1 MSIIACTVTADRDHE
16 NAERLRVYQ
25 VEAPGVESAQII
37 ANKDAIYSTGDVVAA
52 ALIGTVLADGTAIE
66 KAKVRGV
73 LSFGM
78 LLGKVQ
84 DVPGTDLTSKM
95 GATHVA
101 KQVDQSQ
108 GIVEES
114 AWPRYTSL
122 DGFLR
127 VMDEIMAC
135 PEVVVTEKAHGS
147 NFRAGYAGNRP
158 FMVGSHTGRVLDTH
172 LDSKAWPNGHLLQK
186 ALLWAEQVNLR
197 SRIASYRD
205 RHPEITSFA
214 IYGEVCGWKCS
225 DLHYGRTA
233 EDKPEVRLFG
243 EVAVNGR
250 FLDYAP
256 ALDVIY
262 ELFDDMTGATINRDL
277 MVPVLYLGKP
287 NLDLLKKL
295 RDQPST
301 MAVTRDAA
309 QISEG
314 IVIRPTRE
322 ALSKVTLNRLI
333 GKYKSP
339 LYEER
344 KSLRDKDPGT
354 LPTYVTAYDLI
365 ADFVTDERIR
375 HVIAKAE
382 SGGMVMDV
390 RKVKDLCGLLYDD
403 IRKESVG
410 EWPAEASLLDEG
422 TLRRWTFDLAAG
434 SISRIIGGTRVSHED
449 RA

>member
-1 MSIIACTVTADRDHE
+1 MSIIACTVTSDRDHE
-16 NAERLRVYQ
+16 NAERLRIYQ
-25 VEAPGVESAQII
+25 IEAPGVESTQII
-37 ANKDAIYSTGDVVAA
+37 ANKDNVYSTGDVVAA
-52 ALIGTVLADGTAIE
+52 ALVGTVLSDGTAIE

-101 KQVDQSQ
+101 KQVDESQ

-114 AWPRYTSL
+114 TWPRYTSL

-127 VMDEIMAC
+127 VQDEIMAC
-135 PEVVVTEKAHGS
+135 PEVAVTEKAHGS
-147 NFRAGYAGNRP
+147 NFRAGFAGNRP
-158 FMVGSHTGRVLDTH
+158 FMLGSHTGRVLDTH

-186 ALLWAEQVNLR
+186 ALLWVEQVNLR

-205 RHPEITSFA
+205 QHPAITSFA

-243 EVAVNGR
+243 EVVVNGR
-250 FLDYAP
+250 FLDFDA
-256 ALDVIY
+256 ASNTLQ
-262 ELFDDMTGATINRDL
+262 ELFVGMSPSDL
-277 MVPVLYLGKP
+277 MVPTLYRGRP
-287 NLDLLKKL
+287 NLDVFKKL
-295 RDQPST
+295 RDQPSA
-301 MAVTRDAA
+301 MAATRGVA

-322 ALSKVTLNRLI
+322 ALSKSTLNRLI
-333 GKYKSP
+333 AKYKSP

-344 KSLRDKDPGT
+344 KSLRDKDPST
-354 LPTYVTAYDLI
+354 LPTYVTAYDLL

-382 SGGMVMDV
+382 SSGMVIDV

-403 IRKESVG
+403 VRKESVG

-434 SISRIIGGTRVSHED
+434 SISRTIAGK
-449 RA
+449 